1 MRVKTLP
8 GSYTDYYSNV
18 ASAINGTGSLEVTPE
33 QAELG
38 IRIIE
43 VAKKSALEKRTV
55 EF

>member
-1 MRVKTLP
+1 MKTLP
-8 GSYTDYYSNV
+8 GSYTDYYRNV
-18 ASAINGTGSLEVTPE
+18 AGAINGTGALEVTPE

-43 VAKKSALEKRTV
+43 AAKRSAKEGRTI